1 MVIVYPL
8 KSQSDYSELK
18 YSLRSIERFYRGNE
32 VVIIG
37 SKLPDWIDNVT
48 WIMVED
54 IPNRKQLTIKYK
66 ILAALEYTDE
76 IYFMNDDVYLLEP
89 PTFKYYYHGDL
100 ASVGESGARPLLKQL
115 QSFGK
120 PTKNF
125 DGHHSLVYKRGMF
138 KKALDSFAHDV
149 IVKSAYCNYWDIE
162 GELVPDNK
170 LLRQKTEQ
178 EIITFIEG
186 KESFSTGVNSI
197 KLALPFL
204 QRFFPQKSKYEK

>member
-1 MVIVYPL
+1 MVIAYPL

-48 WIMVED
+48 WIRVED

-76 IYFMNDDVYLLEP
+76 IYFMNDDVFLLEP

-125 DGHHSLVYKRGMF
+125 DGHYPLVYRKDF
-138 KKALDSFAHDV
+138 AKVLDNFAHDV
-149 IVKSAYCNYWDIE
+149 IVKSAYCNYLGIE
-162 GELVPDNK
+162 GEKVPDNK
-170 LLRQKTEQ
+170 IIGKKVELKEFIWNRNSISTGESSWAVVQPVIQ
-178 EIITFIEG
+178 EIF
-186 KESFSTGVNSI
+186 K
-197 KLALPFL
+197 
-204 QRFFPQKSKYEK
+204 QKSMYEK

>member
-1 MVIVYPL
+1 MTIAYPL

-48 WIMVED
+48 WIKVED

-76 IYFMNDDVYLLEP
+76 IYFMNDDVFLLEP
-89 PTFKYYYHGDL
+89 PTFKYYYHDDL
-100 ASVGESGARPLLKQL
+100 ASVGESGARPLLQQL
-115 QSFGK
+115 KAMGK

-125 DGHHSLVYKRGMF
+125 DGHYNLVYRKDF
-138 KKALDSFAHDV
+138 KNVMDNFAHDV
-149 IVKSAYCNYWDIE
+149 IVKSAYCNYLGIE
-162 GELVPDNK
+162 GELKPDNK
-170 LLRQKTEQ
+170 IISKKTDVKA
-178 EIITFIEG
+178 FIQDRN
-186 KESFSTGVNSI
+186 SISTGTNSWGI
-197 KLALPFL
+197 VQPVVAEMFK
-204 QRFFPQKSKYEK
+204 QKSCYEK

>member
-1 MVIVYPL
+1 MTICYPL
-8 KSQSDYSELK
+8 KSQSDYSELR

-48 WIMVED
+48 WIRVED

-76 IYFMNDDVYLLEP
+76 IYFMNDDVFLLEP

-125 DGHHSLVYKRGMF
+125 DGHYPLVYRNDF
-138 KKALDSFAHDV
+138 KKVMDNFAHDV
-149 IVKSAYCNYWDIE
+149 IVKSAYCNYLEIE
-162 GELVPDNK
+162 GEKIADNK
-170 LLRQKTEQ
+170 
-178 EIITFIEG
+178 IIGKKVDVKQFIEDRN
-186 KESFSTGVNSI
+186 SISTGESSWAIVQPVVAEMF
-197 KLALPFL
+197 K
-204 QRFFPQKSKYEK
+204 QKSCYEK

>member
-1 MVIVYPL
+1 MTIAYPL
-8 KSQSDYSELK
+8 KSQSDYSELR

-48 WIMVED
+48 WIRVED

-76 IYFMNDDVYLLEP
+76 IYFMNDDVFLLEP

-120 PTKNF
+120 TTKNF
-125 DGHHSLVYKRGMF
+125 DGHYPLLYRKDFAKV
-138 KKALDSFAHDV
+138 LDNFAHDV
-149 IVKSAYCNYWDIE
+149 IVKSAYCNYLGIE
-162 GELVPDNK
+162 GELIPDNK
-170 LLRQKTEQ
+170 
-178 EIITFIEG
+178 IISKKVDVKQFMQDRNSI
-186 KESFSTGVNSI
+186 STGVTSWGI
-197 KLALPFL
+197 VQPVMQEVFK
-204 QRFFPQKSKYEK
+204 QKSMYEK

>member
-1 MVIVYPL
+1 MVIAFPL

-48 WIMVED
+48 WIRVED

-76 IYFMNDDVYLLEP
+76 IYFMNDDVFLLEP

-125 DGHHSLVYKRGMF
+125 DGHYPLVYRKDF
-138 KKALDSFAHDV
+138 KKVLDNFAHDV
-149 IVKSAYCNYWDIE
+149 IVKSAYCNYLGIE
-162 GELVPDNK
+162 GELIPDNK
-170 LLRQKTEQ
+170 
-178 EIITFIEG
+178 IISKKADVKQFIQDRNSLSSGTTSWPIIQPVVAEMFKG
-186 KESFSTGVNSI
+186 KSM
-197 KLALPFL
+197 
-204 QRFFPQKSKYEK
+204 YEK

>member
-1 MVIVYPL
+1 MTICYPL

-48 WIMVED
+48 WIRVED

-76 IYFMNDDVYLLEP
+76 IYFMNDDVFLLEP

-125 DGHHSLVYKRGMF
+125 DGHHALVYRKDFAKVM
-138 KKALDSFAHDV
+138 DNFAHDV
-149 IVKSAYCNYWDIE
+149 IVKSAYCNYLGIE
-162 GELVPDNK
+162 GEKIADNK
-170 LLRQKTEQ
+170 IISKKVDVRQFMQ
-178 EIITFIEG
+178 DRNSI
-186 KESFSTGVNSI
+186 STGVTSWGI
-197 KLALPFL
+197 VQPVVAEIFK
-204 QRFFPQKSKYEK
+204 QKSYYEK

>member
-1 MVIVYPL
+1 MTIAYPL
-8 KSQSDYSELK
+8 KSQSEYSELR

-48 WIMVED
+48 WIRVED

-76 IYFMNDDVYLLEP
+76 IYFMNDDVFLLEP

-100 ASVGESGARPLLKQL
+100 VSVGESGARPLLKQL

-125 DGHHSLVYKRGMF
+125 DGHYPLVYRKDF
-138 KKALDSFAHDV
+138 AKVLDNFAHDV
-149 IVKSAYCNYWDIE
+149 IVKSAYCNYLEIE
-162 GELVPDNK
+162 GELIPDNK
-170 LLRQKTEQ
+170 IISKKTDVRQFMQ
-178 EIITFIEG
+178 DRNSI
-186 KESFSTGVNSI
+186 STGVTSWGI
-197 KLALPFL
+197 VQPVVAEMFK
-204 QRFFPQKSKYEK
+204 QKSCYEK

>member
-1 MVIVYPL
+1 MTIAYPL
-8 KSQSDYSELK
+8 KSQSDYSELR

-37 SKLPDWIDNVT
+37 SKLPDWINNVT
-48 WIMVED
+48 WIRVED

-76 IYFMNDDVYLLEP
+76 IYFMNDDVFLLEP

-120 PTKNF
+120 TTKNF
-125 DGHHSLVYKRGMF
+125 DGHYPLVYRRDF
-138 KKALDSFAHDV
+138 KLILEKFAHDV
-149 IVKSAYCNYWDIE
+149 IVKSAYCNYLGVE
-162 GELVPDNK
+162 GELIPDNK
-170 LLRQKTEQ
+170 IISKKTDVRQFMQ
-178 EIITFIEG
+178 DRNSI
-186 KESFSTGVNSI
+186 STGVTSWGI
-197 KLALPFL
+197 VQPVVAEVFK
-204 QRFFPQKSKYEK
+204 QKSMYEK

>member
-1 MVIVYPL
+1 MIIAYPL

-48 WIMVED
+48 WIRVED

-76 IYFMNDDVYLLEP
+76 IYFMNDDVFLLEP

-125 DGHHSLVYKRGMF
+125 DGHYPLVYRKDF
-138 KKALDSFAHDV
+138 KKVLDNFAHDV
-149 IVKSAYCNYWDIE
+149 IVKSAYCNYLGIE
-162 GELVPDNK
+162 GELISDNK
-170 LLRQKTEQ
+170 IISKKTDVKAFMQ
-178 EIITFIEG
+178 DRNSI
-186 KESFSTGVNSI
+186 STGVTSWGI
-197 KLALPFL
+197 VQPVVAEVFK
-204 QRFFPQKSKYEK
+204 QKSMYEK

>member
-1 MVIVYPL
+1 MVICYPL

-48 WIMVED
+48 WIRVED

-125 DGHHSLVYKRGMF
+125 DGHFALVYRNDF
-138 KKALDSFAHDV
+138 KKVMDNFAHDV
-149 IVKSAYCNYWDIE
+149 IVKSAYCNYLEIE
-162 GELVPDNK
+162 GEKIADNK
-170 LLRQKTEQ
+170 
-178 EIITFIEG
+178 IIGKKVDIKQFIEDRN
-186 KESFSTGVNSI
+186 SISTGESSWAVVQPVVAEI
-197 KLALPFL
+197 FKH
-204 QRFFPQKSKYEK
+204 KSMYEK

>member
-1 MVIVYPL
+1 MTIAYPL
-8 KSQSDYSELK
+8 KSQSDYSELR

-48 WIMVED
+48 WIRVED

-76 IYFMNDDVYLLEP
+76 IYFMNDDVFLLEP

-120 PTKNF
+120 TTKNF
-125 DGHHSLVYKRGMF
+125 DGHYNLVYRKDF
-138 KKALDSFAHDV
+138 KNVMEHFAHDV
-149 IVKSAYCNYWDIE
+149 IVKSAYCNYLGIE
-162 GELVPDNK
+162 GELIPDNK
-170 LLRQKTEQ
+170 IISKKTDVKAFMQ
-178 EIITFIEG
+178 DRNSI
-186 KESFSTGVNSI
+186 STGVSSWGI
-197 KLALPFL
+197 VQPVIAEIFKG
-204 QRFFPQKSKYEK
+204 KSMYEK

>member
-1 MVIVYPL
+1 MTIAYPL
-8 KSQSDYSELK
+8 KSQSDYSELR

-48 WIMVED
+48 WIRVED

-76 IYFMNDDVYLLEP
+76 IYLMNDDVFLLEP

-120 PTKNF
+120 TTKNF
-125 DGHHSLVYKRGMF
+125 DGHYNLVYRKDF
-138 KKALDSFAHDV
+138 KNVMEHFAHDV
-149 IVKSAYCNYWDIE
+149 IVKSAYCNYLGIE
-162 GELVPDNK
+162 GELIPDNK
-170 LLRQKTEQ
+170 IISKKTDVKAFMQ
-178 EIITFIEG
+178 DRNSI
-186 KESFSTGVNSI
+186 STGVSSWGI
-197 KLALPFL
+197 VQPVIAEIFKG
-204 QRFFPQKSKYEK
+204 KSMYEK

>member
-1 MVIVYPL
+1 MTICYPL
-8 KSQSDYSELK
+8 KSQSDYSELR

-48 WIMVED
+48 WIRVED

-66 ILAALEYTDE
+66 ILASLEYTDE
-76 IYFMNDDVYLLEP
+76 IYFMNDDVFLLEP

-120 PTKNF
+120 TTKNF
-125 DGHHSLVYKRGMF
+125 DGHYPLVYRKDF
-138 KKALDSFAHDV
+138 KKVLDNFAHDV
-149 IVKSAYCNYWDIE
+149 IVKSAYCNYLGIE
-162 GELVPDNK
+162 GELIPDNK
-170 LLRQKTEQ
+170 IISKKTDVRQFMQ
-178 EIITFIEG
+178 DRNSI
-186 KESFSTGVNSI
+186 STGVTSWGI
-197 KLALPFL
+197 VQPVMQEIFK
-204 QRFFPQKSKYEK
+204 QKSMYEK

>member
-1 MVIVYPL
+1 MTICYPL
-8 KSQSDYSELK
+8 KSQSDYSELR

-37 SKLPDWIDNVT
+37 SRLPDWIDNVT
-48 WIMVED
+48 WIRVED

-76 IYFMNDDVYLLEP
+76 IYFMNDDVFLLEP

-125 DGHHSLVYKRGMF
+125 DGHYNLVYRKDF
-138 KKALDSFAHDV
+138 KNVMEHFAHDV
-149 IVKSAYCNYWDIE
+149 IVKSAYCNYLGID
-162 GELVPDNK
+162 GELIADNK
-170 LLRQKTEQ
+170 IINKKTDVKE
-178 EIITFIEG
+178 FIQDRN
-186 KESFSTGVNSI
+186 SISTGVNSWGI
-197 KLALPFL
+197 VQPVVAEMFK
-204 QRFFPQKSKYEK
+204 QKSIYEK

>member
-1 MVIVYPL
+1 MTIAYPL

-48 WIMVED
+48 WIRVED

-76 IYFMNDDVYLLEP
+76 IYFMNDDVFLLEP

-100 ASVGESGARPLLKQL
+100 ASVGESGARPLLQQL
-115 QSFGK
+115 KSFGK

-125 DGHHSLVYKRGMF
+125 DGHYPLVYRNDFAKV
-138 KKALDSFAHDV
+138 LDNFAHDV
-149 IVKSAYCNYWDIE
+149 IVKSAYCNYLGIE
-162 GELVPDNK
+162 GELIPDNK
-170 LLRQKTEQ
+170 IISKKTDVRQFMQ
-178 EIITFIEG
+178 DRNSI
-186 KESFSTGVNSI
+186 STGVTSWGI
-197 KLALPFL
+197 VQPVVTEVFK
-204 QRFFPQKSKYEK
+204 QKSCYEK